1 MESAQNFTLINGV
14 FTPEEGRSLLMNLL
28 MSKEK
33 YHGVEE
39 FSNKIRFGKDE
50 SNHETRIKELQTIM
64 EAVKHTSEFALQQ
77 QLNLEIRSTIEVK
90 IIK

>member
-33 YHGVEE
+33 YHGIEE

-50 SNHETRIKELQTIM
+50 SNHEMRMKELQPIM
-64 EAVKHTSEFALQQ
+64 EAVKHASEFAQQ
-77 QLNLEIRSTIEVK
+77 QELNMEIRGTIEVK